1 VASAAADSGRVV
13 MEAFHYRYHPL
24 AARMIEI
31 ARGETLGPIRH
42 IETWVCFPLLKRG
55 DIRYRL
61 ELAGGATMDAGCYAI
76 HMARSLAG
84 AEPEVTS
91 ARAWLSSPGVDRA
104 MTAALR
110 FPGGIS
116 GRVTCSM
123 FSSRLLRVAARVIG
137 DEGRLDVLNPLQ
149 PTMFHRLTVR
159 RDGHKQREKVPGD
172 TTYTYQLRAFVAA
185 VTEGGPVLTP
195 PADAVANMRVIDDVY
210 RAAGLEPRQP

>member
-1 VASAAADSGRVV
+1 
-13 MEAFHYRYHPL
+13 
-24 AARMIEI
+24 
-31 ARGETLGPIRH
+31 
-42 IETWVCFPLLKRG
+42 
-55 DIRYRL
+55 
-61 ELAGGATMDAGCYAI
+61 
-76 HMARSLAG
+76 
-84 AEPEVTS
+84 
-91 ARAWLSSPGVDRA
+91 

-137 DEGRLDVLNPLQ
+137 DDGRLDVLNPLQ

-172 TTYTYQLRAFVAA
+172 TTYTHQLRAFVAA
-185 VTEGGPVLTP
+185 VTEGGPVLTS